1 MPPFNKFQSFVEAVA
16 EGKHNFETAVLEI
29 ALSNTE
35 PNVTDDVLADIAEIA
50 YTNLSARTL
59 ANISS
64 GQTAGVYK
72 LDADNKVLT
81 ASGAVATFQYVIIF
95 NQSAGNDELIAWWD
109 KGATVTMA
117 DTETFT
123 INFDAA
129 GILTIQ

>member
-35 PNVTDDVLADIAEIA
+35 PVVTDDVLADIAEIA

-81 ASGAVATFQYVIIF
+81 ASGAVATFRYVVIF
-95 NQSAGNDELIAWWD
+95 NQSASNDELIAWWD